1 MAEPYEPARRVYR
14 RDAHRY
20 VLSLLYLAGGA
31 LFLIPAVVVHP
42 AWALGCVP
50 FVVLAYLTFRI
61 GIFPSADGVTVRNVL
76 RSRRLAWEE
85 IQRFDLGDWGGFS
98 IGGAYLADGRFV
110 RAFALNPP
118 FEFKPGVSTT
128 VPRLLEEL
136 NVELERARAATST
149 GRPQQGSGPAVRGS
163 TQQLRLD
170 R

>member
-76 RSRRLAWEE
+76 RSRRLAWDQ

-118 FEFKPGVSTT
+118 FEFKPGVSRT
-128 VPRLLEEL
+128 VPRLLEDLNAEL
-136 NVELERARAATST
+136 GRARAAGST
-149 GRPQQGSGPAVRGS
+149 RRPQQDSGPAVRGS
-163 TQQLRLD
+163 TRLRLD